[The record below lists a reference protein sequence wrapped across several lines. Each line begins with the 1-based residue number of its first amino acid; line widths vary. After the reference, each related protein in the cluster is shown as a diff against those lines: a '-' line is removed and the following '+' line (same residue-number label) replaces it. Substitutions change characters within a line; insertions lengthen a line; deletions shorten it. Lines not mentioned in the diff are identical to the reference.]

1 MSCSVVMPVHKFEN
15 IQERKRGILHTC
27 QDKQSC
33 QPPVLTK
40 QDISVQSVANH
51 DSALGIELDSVDA
64 SSVSEALKNQSATY
78 FALIQSNIVL
88 AGLPMLIGSLSRAYL
103 SGALM
108 DPAPGNCPSE
118 VGYVLSSF
126 VARN

>member
-1 MSCSVVMPVHKFEN
+1 MIVRLGSK
-15 IQERKRGILHTC
+15 
-27 QDKQSC
+27 
-33 QPPVLTK
+33 LTLWIHHEHSRLI
-40 QDISVQSVANH
+40 DYMAN
-51 DSALGIELDSVDA
+51 
-64 SSVSEALKNQSATY
+64 Y

-88 AGLPMLIGSLSRAYL
+88 AGLPMLIGSLSSAYL

-108 DPAPGNCPSE
+108 DPAPGNNPSE